1 MPKFRRRDLLR
12 GLGIGL
18 VAAPFVNL
26 LLSPRSRAAADDTA
40 RRLVVFFS
48 PNGTV
53 PAHWRPSGSE
63 TDFTFPAGSILEP
76 LTAIKDQVIVVE
88 GLDFYG
94 ADNHEG
100 GMAAM
105 LTGSGSASDESGGMS
120 IDQYVAAQIGQD
132 SRFASLEFG
141 VQTSAWGAGTQT
153 RMSYAAPGQWVSPDD
168 DPGHAYGR
176 LFGDLMGGDEA
187 AAALRARRQR
197 VVDLLVDEAGALR
210 SRLGSEER
218 PKLDAHLEALAKVEK
233 GLMGGGGCGMP
244 LAPDPL
250 NALDNA
256 SFPLVTTAQIDL
268 MVTALQCDMTRVAS
282 LQCSHTISPTVCSWV
297 QGIAEGHHS
306 LSHIDDSNVAGVQQF
321 VACERY
327 FAEQFVY
334 LVQRLAETP
343 EADGTGSL
351 LDNSV
356 VLWAKEMG
364 DSRLHTCK
372 GVPFVLAGKA
382 GGRFTT
388 GRYLK
393 YSGETHGKLLVSL
406 CHAMGLTNETF
417 GNPTAGTG
425 PLDGLV

>member
-1 MPKFRRRDLLR
+1 M
-12 GLGIGL
+12 
-18 VAAPFVNL
+18 NL
-26 LLSPRSRAAADDTA
+26 LMSPRTRAAADSTA

-53 PAHWRPSGSE
+53 PAHWSPSGSE

-76 LTAIKDQVIVVE
+76 LTAIKDQVIVVD

-105 LTGSGSASDESGGMS
+105 LTASGTAGDESLGMS
-120 IDQYVAAQIGQD
+120 LDQFVAAKIGQE

-141 VQTSAWGAGTQT
+141 VQTSAWGASTQT
-153 RMSYAAPGQWVSPDD
+153 RMSYAGPGQMVSPDD
-168 DPGHAYGR
+168 DPLHAYGR
-176 LFGDLMGGDEA
+176 LFGDFMGGDQAVE
-187 AAALRARRQR
+187 ALRARRQR
-197 VVDLLVDEAGALR
+197 VVDLLVDEANALKA
-210 SRLGSEER
+210 RLGAEER

-233 GLMGGGGCGMP
+233 GLMGGVGCGLP
-244 LAPDPL
+244 PAPDAS
-250 NALDNA
+250 NSQDNA

-268 MVTALQCDMTRVAS
+268 MVTALACDMTRVAS
-282 LQCSHTISPTVCSWV
+282 LQCSHTVSPTVCSWV
-297 QGIAEGHHS
+297 PGVAEGHHS

-321 VACERY
+321 VDCERW

-364 DSRLHTCK
+364 DSRAHVCK

-393 YSGETHGKLLVSL
+393 VPGETHGKLMVSL
-406 CHAMGLTNETF
+406 CQAMGVDVQTF

-425 PLDGLV
+425 PLGGLV